1 MGFVAIGVYEPVGQ
15 GTLCFSMGG
24 AAAEFAF
31 AGRLKTVFAGFF
43 YC

>member
-1 MGFVAIGVYEPVGQ
+1 MGFVAIGVFEPIGQ

-24 AAAEFAF
+24 GTEFAF
-31 AGRLKTVFAGFF
+31 AGRLKSVFAGFF